1 MIWSPSGSRK
11 CLSVLVGG
19 KLDPDPSELAVPI
32 QIRYSSFEVLGWH
45 SIGTLVFSESTRDP
59 IPPIDGREQY
69 HSQSTSIRDVGG
81 IVMRQC

>member
-1 MIWSPSGSRK
+1 MESVGITQVPISP
-11 CLSVLVGG
+11 CWWEP
-19 KLDPDPSELAVPI
+19 LDPDPSELAVPI